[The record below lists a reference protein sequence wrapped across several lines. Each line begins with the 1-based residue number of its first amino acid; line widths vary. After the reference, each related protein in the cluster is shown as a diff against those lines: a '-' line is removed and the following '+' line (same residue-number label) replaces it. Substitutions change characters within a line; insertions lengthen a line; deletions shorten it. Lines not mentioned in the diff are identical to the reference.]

1 MKEKFMAKSGLA
13 IVVLC
18 LMLGACS
25 PKDPVETSTQ
35 DDVLETTTQ
44 EMNSSVEETTKTPET
59 PVIEPESNT
68 INTSDWEKYKVVRE
82 GDWDQNR
89 GLDQLRVYSEEMEG
103 SEYTIG
109 LELII
114 SGKKP
119 YVSELPWSVSYEDL
133 LMGDFDGD
141 GQQEYGIVFDIH
153 ANGANGGCGM
163 LLLDYEEEQWVELTE
178 TEPFLFTGFS
188 YEVISDEGGWYH
200 IIGRESGLEHMVQG
214 EEIPETDGGE
224 VTPFWVWAVVE
235 GETQDHIQIWQYAA
249 GGHKI
254 NQIGD
259 VVTTFGV
266 KDGQLSIVDEYVS
279 QDLMAYD
286 VFQAEPIG
294 RRHSMVELG
303 GAYYVRHVNPA
314 GMVLECAPEHHT
326 YETLKQYESFFVPFS
341 SWGIDLMSTGIESS
355 IELSVL
361 CFYDEWV
368 QHWDPEQR
376 YYIGFYADGDRLTI
390 NRAEQIPSQQ
400 NFSRRWSGMFYRVKP
415 QGDQWEIYP
424 VEYVEESDEQRL
436 QELMQ
441 QGWNLEEVPY
451 SDMYHFYM
459 FVYDTEKHLVR
470 SAENIRY
477 YAIDAY
483 GIYPISRDELR
494 LKEGEY
500 SGDYRLVIKD
510 GVVECIL
517 DHWLP

>member
-1 MKEKFMAKSGLA
+1 MKKRYMVKSWLA
-13 IVVLC
+13 IVGLS
-18 LMLGACS
+18 LMLGACN

-44 EMNSSVEETTKTPET
+44 ELNESVEETTET
-59 PVIEPESNT
+59 PTTPVTKPESDT
-68 INTSDWEKYKVVRE
+68 INNSDWGKHKVVRE

-109 LELII
+109 LELIV

-163 LLLDYEEEQWVELTE
+163 MLLDYVEEQWVEVTE

-224 VTPFWVWAVVE
+224 VTPFWLWAVVE

-286 VFQAEPIG
+286 VFQANHIDEK
-294 RRHSMVELG
+294 LG
-303 GAYYVRHVNPA
+303 IRGWWGVYYVRQIHPA
-314 GMVLECAPEHHT
+314 GMVLECAPEHPI
-326 YETLKQYESFFVPFS
+326 YEELKQYERFFVPFAS
-341 SWGIDLMSTGIESS
+341 QDVLLMSTGIEPS
-355 IELSVL
+355 IELPIL
-361 CFYDEWV
+361 CSYEELV
-368 QHWDPEQR
+368 QHWEPEQR
-376 YYIGFYADGDRLTI
+376 YHIGFDMEGDRLII
-390 NRAEQIPSQQ
+390 NHVEQVPSQQ
-400 NFSRRWSGMFYRVKP
+400 NFSGRWNGMFYRVKP
-415 QGDQWEIYP
+415 QGDRWEIYP

-436 QELMQ
+436 QELIQ
-441 QGWNLEEVPY
+441 QGWNLEEVLY
-451 SDMYHFYM
+451 DDMYHFYM
-459 FVYDTEKHLVR
+459 FVYDTEKQLVR
-470 SAENIRY
+470 PAEDIRY
-477 YAIDAY
+477 YAIDLYATHA
-483 GIYPISRDELR
+483 ISPEELR
-494 LKEGEY
+494 LEEGTY
-500 SGDYRLVIKD
+500 SGNYRLVVKD

-517 DHWLP
+517 DYWVP